1 MGNTRCPLC
10 EGLAR
15 ELPPAK
21 IPLYHCTIC
30 DLMYKGQS
38 MHLNA
43 DEERRRYETH
53 DNTLQNLGYV
63 RMFQEFIAGSVTP
76 FVKQDAV
83 ILDFGSGPTPVLKHL
98 LEQQGFKVDVYDPFF
113 APSIISNVTY
123 DCITCTEVLEH
134 VFDPM
139 SMWKRLL
146 SLLSSDGVLA
156 LMTHF
161 HLGTSETPSWWY
173 LRDNTHVTF
182 YSARTFAWVAQKFAL
197 DILYNDEVKT
207 VVLKRH
213 PY

>member
-1 MGNTRCPLC
+1 MLFR
-10 EGLAR
+10 
-15 ELPPAK
+15 
-21 IPLYHCTIC
+21 
-30 DLMYKGQS
+30 S
-38 MHLNA
+38 
-43 DEERRRYETH
+43 
-53 DNTLQNLGYV
+53 NTLQNLGYV